1 MKKIFLLSS
10 LDEFGVFGIRGQCN
24 GVILQGLSLFHL
36 LLSTA
41 IRRAA
46 EMHGSHSTGVTSIF
60 KDEKA
65 RLYRPSAFIIT
76 ARG

>member
-1 MKKIFLLSS
+1 MKNTFILSS
-10 LDEFGVFGIRGQCN
+10 LVEDGVFGIQRQCN
-24 GVILQGLSLFHL
+24 RDILQDLSLFHL

-41 IRRAA
+41 IRRAG

-60 KDEKA
+60 KAEKA
-65 RLYRPSAFIIT
+65 RMYSPSAFIIT